1 MIPGKTYKPEDI
13 LEAAWRRRW
22 FIVVPLVLFTVTAVT
37 ASLLLPDRYRSDATL
52 LIVPQRVPENYVKPT
67 VTARL
72 DERLRSIGQQILTRT
87 QLERI
92 MQEFDLY
99 SNERRTMIMEDVIE
113 LMKRDINIGPP
124 RGDAGTFTVSYES
137 GNPRT
142 AMVVTERLASLFIRQ
157 NLEDRSAFAEQT
169 GQFLDS
175 QLEESRR
182 KLKDHEAKLEA
193 FKREN
198 PGRMPEEMQANQ
210 MALGAGQGQL
220 QSLQE
225 SIYRDRDRQ
234 LMLQQMLSDAKAQK
248 AAIEKNVDPSLPAAT
263 LPAARQ
269 LEAAKQG
276 LRIMSMK
283 LRPEHPDI
291 RSQQRLIR
299 DLEQKAA
306 AEALQQPVT
315 PTAAEPA
322 ATPAEAVLA
331 SKIAEM
337 QAESDQIDRRMVVK
351 QDDEKRLLASINT
364 ARQRLQLIPTVST
377 RLTELMRD
385 YTTLQGQYQ
394 SLLAKS
400 QEAKIA
406 ANMERREIGE
416 QFKIIDPPRLPPRP
430 VSPNRRR
437 LNLLGSCLG
446 LGLGLAFAVLLEYRD
461 SSLRSEEDV
470 LVALSLPVL
479 AFVPTMSTAAE
490 RRKQQRLKVLLASS
504 GLLAVA
510 LSVAVVAW
518 KFRAIATWIR

>member
-22 FIVVPLVLFTVTAVT
+22 FIVVPLVLFSVATVTV
-37 ASLLLPDRYRSDATL
+37 SLVLPDRYRAEATM

-99 SNERRTMIMEDVIE
+99 PAERRTMIMEDVIE
-113 LMKRDINIGPP
+113 LMKRDIDIGPP
-124 RGDAGTFTVSYES
+124 RGGASGTFTVSFEA
-137 GNPRT
+137 GNPKT

-169 GQFLDS
+169 DQFLES
-175 QLEESRR
+175 QLDESRR
-182 KLKDHEAKLEA
+182 KLKEHEAKLEA

-210 MALGAGQGQL
+210 LALASAQGQL

-225 SIYRDRDRQ
+225 TIYRDRDRQ
-234 LMLQQMLSDAKAQK
+234 LMLQQMINDAKAQQ
-248 AAIEKNVDPSLPAAT
+248 AAVEKTVDLSVPPGAQPAAK
-263 LPAARQ
+263 Q
-269 LEAAKQG
+269 LEAARQA

-306 AEALQQPVT
+306 AEAAQQPVT
-315 PTAAEPA
+315 PTPEVAS
-322 ATPAEAVLA
+322 TPAEAVLA
-331 SKIAEM
+331 SKINEM
-337 QAESDQIDRRMVVK
+337 QAESDQIERRLATK
-351 QDDEKRLLASINT
+351 QETEKRLLASINT
-364 ARQRLQLIPTVST
+364 ARERLESIPGVST

-385 YTTLQGQYQ
+385 YTTLQTQYQ
-394 SLLAKS
+394 NLLAKS

-430 VSPNRRR
+430 VSPNRPR
-437 LNLLGSCLG
+437 LNLLGSA
-446 LGLGLAFAVLLEYRD
+446 LGLALGLALAVLLEYRD
-461 SSLRSEEDV
+461 TSLRSEDDV
-470 LVALSLPVL
+470 LVALSLPVVAL
-479 AFVPTMSTAAE
+479 VPTMVTAAE
-490 RRKQQRLKVLLASS
+490 RKKQRRLRLLLASS
-504 GLLAVA
+504 GIAGVLV
-510 LSVAVVAW
+510 SVAVVAW
-518 KFRAIATWIR
+518 KFRSIATWIR

>member
-1 MIPGKTYKPEDI
+1 VIPGKTYKPEDV

-22 FIVVPLVLFTVTAVT
+22 FIVAPLVLFTVTAVT
-37 ASLLLPDRYRSDATL
+37 VSLLLPDRYRSEATL
-52 LIVPQRVPENYVKPT
+52 LIVPQRVPENYVRAT

-99 SNERRTMIMEDVIE
+99 PNERRTMIMEDVIE
-113 LMKRDINIGPP
+113 LMKKDIDIGPP
-124 RGDAGTFTVSYES
+124 RGNAGTFTVSFEA

-210 MALGAGQGQL
+210 MALGAAQGQL

-225 SIYRDRDRQ
+225 TIYRDRDRQ
-234 LMLQQMLSDAKAQK
+234 LMLQQMLSDAKAQM
-248 AAIEKNVDPSLPAAT
+248 AAIEKNVDPALPAAT
-263 LPAARQ
+263 QPAARQ
-269 LEAAKQG
+269 LEAAKQA

-315 PTAAEPA
+315 PAVAAP

-337 QAESDQIDRRMVVK
+337 QAEWDQIDRRMAAK

-364 ARQRLQLIPTVST
+364 ARQRLESIPTVST

-430 VSPNRRR
+430 VSPNRTRV
-437 LNLLGSCLG
+437 NLLGSCLG
-446 LGLGLAFAVLLEYRD
+446 LALGLAFAVLLEYRD
-461 SSLRSEEDV
+461 TSLRSEEDV
-470 LVALSLPVL
+470 LTALCLPVL
-479 AFVPTMSTAAE
+479 AFVPTMITAAE
-490 RRKQQRLKVLLASS
+490 RRKQQRLRVLLASS
-504 GLLAVA
+504 GLVAVA